1 MKNRWL
7 STALILS
14 LMLTGCTSG
23 EMGMDQEQAKETP
36 AVEEQIPRTGEM
48 NSDVAES
55 LKKGRMASSILI
67 SFTVRIRLYMWR
79 FWTFYSI
86 FRRIFRYPVL
96 KQTP

>member
-36 AVEEQIPRTGEM
+36 VRGRTDSK
-48 NSDVAES
+48 N
-55 LKKGRMASSILI
+55 R
-67 SFTVRIRLYMWR
+67 
-79 FWTFYSI
+79 
-86 FRRIFRYPVL
+86 
-96 KQTP
+96 